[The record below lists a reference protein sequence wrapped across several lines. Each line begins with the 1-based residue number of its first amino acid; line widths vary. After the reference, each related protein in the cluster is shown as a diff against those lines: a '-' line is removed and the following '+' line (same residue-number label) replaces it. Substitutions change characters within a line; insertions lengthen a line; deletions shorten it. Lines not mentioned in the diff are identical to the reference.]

1 MDDILDC
8 IIVGAGFGGVAQG
21 IALRKA
27 GITRFVILEKSGAIG
42 GCWHD
47 NTYPG
52 AACDVPSHL
61 YSYSF
66 EPNPGWSRKFA
77 SQTEIEEYIQGC
89 AKKYGVVPHCRFGRT
104 VASAYF
110 DESARCWVV
119 ETDQDEHYRARV
131 LVTATGQLSLPAVPE
146 LRGQREFRGPQ
157 FHSARWPA
165 GFSAQGKRVGVL
177 GSGASA
183 IQMVPEL
190 AREAAHLSVFQRS
203 APYILDKPDGVYSLA
218 ARDRFRRIPW
228 LMKLSRAAQYWQ
240 HEARFFAFEGNP
252 LLASYFTRRCMEKL
266 RREVGKAELRQKL
279 TPDYPLGCKRIL
291 ISNSYY
297 PTFNRDN
304 VSLETDRVEAVTE
317 SGILMADGREITLD
331 ALVYATGF
339 RSTEF
344 LSPMT
349 IVGRNGRRLNDVWA
363 NGAEAY
369 LGMCVEGFPN
379 FFMLYGP
386 NTNLGHHSI
395 LGMLENQIA
404 FVMRSL
410 RPDVLRGE
418 WTLDVRPEIQAR
430 FNHRLQE
437 KLTHTVWSSD
447 CQSWYKTARGKITNN
462 WYGFVTTYRYLTRYA
477 ALDCFRERQQ

>member
-1 MDDILDC
+1 M
-8 IIVGAGFGGVAQG
+8 
-21 IALRKA
+21 
-27 GITRFVILEKSGAIG
+27 
-42 GCWHD
+42 
-47 NTYPG
+47 TY
-52 AACDVPSHL
+52 
-61 YSYSF
+61 
-66 EPNPGWSRKFA
+66 W
-77 SQTEIEEYIQGC
+77 
-89 AKKYGVVPHCRFGRT
+89 
-104 VASAYF
+104 
-110 DESARCWVV
+110 
-119 ETDQDEHYRARV
+119 
-131 LVTATGQLSLPAVPE
+131 
-146 LRGQREFRGPQ
+146 
-157 FHSARWPA
+157 
-165 GFSAQGKRVGVL
+165 
-177 GSGASA
+177 
-183 IQMVPEL
+183 
-190 AREAAHLSVFQRS
+190 
-203 APYILDKPDGVYSLA
+203 
-218 ARDRFRRIPW
+218 
-228 LMKLSRAAQYWQ
+228 
-240 HEARFFAFEGNP
+240 
-252 LLASYFTRRCMEKL
+252 
-266 RREVGKAELRQKL
+266 
-279 TPDYPLGCKRIL
+279 
-291 ISNSYY
+291 
-297 PTFNRDN
+297 
-304 VSLETDRVEAVTE
+304 
-317 SGILMADGREITLD
+317 D

-430 FNHRLQE
+430 FNRCLQE

-477 ALDCFRERQQ
+477 ALDCFQERQQ